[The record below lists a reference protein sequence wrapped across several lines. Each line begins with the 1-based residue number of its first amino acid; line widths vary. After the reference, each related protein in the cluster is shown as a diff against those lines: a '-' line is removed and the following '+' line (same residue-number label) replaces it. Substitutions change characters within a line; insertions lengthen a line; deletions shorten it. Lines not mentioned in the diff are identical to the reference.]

1 MANIEAKLREAK
13 SNRNGPRDKVIKFR
27 VTADEKRDLQ
37 EAADKEGMTVSDA
50 VRRVLTLNE
59 PAPQVVIHTD
69 KGIEKIAREFNSV
82 GVLLNQG
89 LRRGIITYDEWEKM
103 LGETTRIRKAAERY
117 VDKLNDSGDAK

>member
-13 SNRNGPRDKVIKFR
+13 PSHEGPRDHVIKFR
-27 VTADEKRDLQ
+27 VTADEKREWQ
-37 EAADKEGMTVSDA
+37 EFADKEGMTISGIM
-50 VRRVLTLNE
+50 RRALVLDE
-59 PAPQVVIHTD
+59 RAPQVVIHTD

-89 LRRGIITYDEWEKM
+89 LRRGIIPYDEWEKM
-103 LGETTRIRKAAERY
+103 LGEATRIRKAAERY